1 MPSISSTNTVSIDI
15 YFTHSLGAWG
25 EMAGLKGGL
34 GDFAGESREKGQRSL
49 STSRFAS
56 WS

>member
-1 MPSISSTNTVSIDI
+1 MPSISSTNTISIDI

-34 GDFAGESREKGQRSL
+34 SDFAGESREKGQRSL
-49 STSRFAS
+49 CMSRVAS
-56 WS
+56 